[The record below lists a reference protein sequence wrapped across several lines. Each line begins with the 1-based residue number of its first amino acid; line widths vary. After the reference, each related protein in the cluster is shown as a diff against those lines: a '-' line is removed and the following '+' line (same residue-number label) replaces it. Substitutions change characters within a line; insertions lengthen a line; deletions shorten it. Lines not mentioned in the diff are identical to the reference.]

1 MSYTNIEYV
10 DSLKRW
16 EMSVKLFKDDFG
28 DELSRLYGMEL
39 MHDDILN
46 TEAEGFFSKYL
57 SENFVLQI
65 NEEIIE
71 SDSLKYE
78 GTKMNFEAV
87 WLNYSFINNDIP
99 KFIKVRNKL
108 MFGLFQD
115 QKNLLIFNYKG
126 KQKAFQFRH
135 NKPDIEF
142 EID

>member
-1 MSYTNIEYV
+1 
-10 DSLKRW
+10 
-16 EMSVKLFKDDFG
+16 MSVKLFKDDFG

-39 MHDDILN
+39 MHDDTLN
-46 TEAEGFFSKYL
+46 TEAECFFSKYL

-78 GTKMNFEAV
+78 GTKMNFEAI